1 MSLVEQEANLARA
14 SFSTSYD
21 LRGIR
26 PDIFVPEDVSGL
38 RILDI
43 GGGASTIALEL
54 AKEGAQTVAIDFRYA
69 DTGDLKRSVDRTN
82 TGTKHLRHNQKV
94 IDAQLKVA
102 KKLGSPHFKRI
113 VNSSVKESDQ
123 VLKEA
128 MKRFRKN
135 RDTFFDSIGNGQTDY
150 VASLAGH
157 LPFKDGTF
165 DMCIAASS
173 ISVFS
178 INDPEVF
185 HQTVDEAFRVL
196 KPGGILEIIPWVSE
210 GLLWDEQDYKTAES
224 VEVKLRE
231 MNAEHYVAHGR
242 SKLGTF
248 LLAIKPD

>member
-1 MSLVEQEANLARA
+1 MSLLEREASLARA

-26 PDIFVPEDVSGL
+26 PDIFIPENVNGL
-38 RILDI
+38 KILDI

-54 AKEGAQTVAIDFRYA
+54 AEEGAEAVAIDFRYA
-69 DTGDLKRSVDRTN
+69 DPKDLKRSVDRTN

-94 IDAQLKVA
+94 IDTQLKVA
-102 KKLGSPHFKRI
+102 KQLGNPQLRRI

-135 RDTFFDSIGNGQTDY
+135 RDTFFNSIGNGRVDY
-150 VASLAGH
+150 VAALAGH
-157 LPFKDGTF
+157 LPFADETF

-178 INDPEVF
+178 INDAEVF
-185 HQTVDEAFRVL
+185 NQTVDEALRVL
-196 KPGGILEIIPWVSE
+196 KPGGILEIIPWVSD
-210 GLLWDEQDYKTAES
+210 GLVWDEQDYKTAES
-224 VEVKLRE
+224 VEKKLRE
-231 MNAEHYVAHGR
+231 MDAEHYVAHGR

-248 LLAIKPD
+248 LLAIKPG